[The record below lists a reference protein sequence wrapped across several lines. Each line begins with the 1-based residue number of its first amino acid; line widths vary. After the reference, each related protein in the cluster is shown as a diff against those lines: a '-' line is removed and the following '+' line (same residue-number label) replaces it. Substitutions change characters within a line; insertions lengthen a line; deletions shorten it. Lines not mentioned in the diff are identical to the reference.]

1 MFVFIAFLGVI
12 LGSFINAFVW
22 RLRQQLD
29 DDGVPRKLSAAQKH
43 KLSITKGRSMCPQC
57 RHLLAPKDLMPVLSW
72 LLLKGRCRYCGKPIS
87 VAYPIVE
94 LLTGLLFAVTYIAWP
109 YQLIGAEWLI
119 FAGFL
124 MMLVFL
130 IVLSIYDLRWWILP
144 TRLIYTAAIVYGM
157 SLLTGSHILGEP
169 WRFWE
174 SLSAAGLYGVLFF
187 TIYIISYYR
196 SKTDSSRQD
205 LLGFGDVRLAF
216 VLGLAVGVPA
226 NVFLAMFL
234 SSLVGL
240 VAAVPDLARKQKNLG
255 SAMPFGPFLVFGAWA
270 AALWGADMVVVYS
283 NLIEAMLNGNF

>member
-29 DDGVPRKLSAAQKH
+29 DDGVPRKLSAAQKR

-57 RHLLAPKDLMPVLSW
+57 RHILAPKDLMPVLSW

-157 SLLTGSHILGEP
+157 SLLIGSHILGEP

>member
-29 DDGVPRKLSAAQKH
+29 DDGVPRKLSAAQKR

-87 VAYPIVE
+87 AAYPIVE

-157 SLLTGSHILGEP
+157 SLLIGSHILGEP

>member
-87 VAYPIVE
+87 AAYPIVE

-157 SLLTGSHILGEP
+157 SLLIGSHILGEP

>member
-157 SLLTGSHILGEP
+157 SLLIGSHILGEP

>member
-29 DDGVPRKLSAAQKH
+29 DDGAPRKLSAAQKH

-57 RHLLAPKDLMPVLSW
+57 RHILAPKDLMPVLSW

-157 SLLTGSHILGEP
+157 SLLIGSHILGEP

>member
-57 RHLLAPKDLMPVLSW
+57 RHILAPKDLMPVLSW

-87 VAYPIVE
+87 AAYPIVE

-157 SLLTGSHILGEP
+157 SLLIGSHILGEP

>member
-87 VAYPIVE
+87 AVYPIVE

-157 SLLTGSHILGEP
+157 SLLIGSHILGEP